1 MTVNPSFHKTHIASG
16 AAATLQQS
24 YDALPPTKQAE
35 YGPSYLKTCRSICNR
50 AHKSS
55 WDPHNV
61 VTALLR
67 ASTAVRPRTQYIVG
81 ADAKY
86 ALLPLLNLPTHLVE
100 DIIAYVLLRRLVP
113 AKVREEEQK
122 GKARVGTVEQKE
134 KKQTKQVSGA

>member
-24 YDALPPTKQAE
+24 YDALPPAKQAE

-61 VTALLR
+61 VTAMLR

-100 DIIAYVLLRRLVP
+100 DLISYVLLRRLVP
-113 AKVREEEQK
+113 AKVREEGQKRKAGTELVEQK
-122 GKARVGTVEQKE
+122 GE
-134 KKQTKQVSGA
+134 KQTKRVSAA